1 MDFRDLMMWRWPP
14 REETAGQGEAMDPM
28 RALQADINR
37 AFEAFWR
44 HVPAPSFRANWGM
57 TLQATEPRID
67 LIETEREIEISA
79 EMPGL
84 EERDIEVSL
93 SEDCITIKA
102 EKLAGRD
109 RQAGGYRI
117 NERLYGSV
125 QRTIPLPA
133 RVDQD
138 GVKATY
144 KNGVLTISIPKIAGA
159 EKDTKHI
166 PVNKS

>member
-14 REETAGQGEAMDPM
+14 RAETAGQSEAVDPM

-44 HVPAPSFRANWGM
+44 SVPAPSFRANWGM
-57 TLQATEPRID
+57 TMQCTEPRID
-67 LIETEREIEISA
+67 LVETEREIEVSA

-84 EERDIEVSL
+84 EERDIEVSM

-102 EKLAGRD
+102 EKRAGRD
-109 RQAGGYRI
+109 RQGGGYRI

-133 RVDQD
+133 PVDQD
-138 GVKATY
+138 GVRATY
-144 KNGVLTISIPKIAGA
+144 ANGVLTINMPKAAGA
-159 EKDTKHI
+159 EKDARHI